1 MPSAPANSQAS
12 TVPLCVDLDGTLIR
26 TDVLW
31 VSMRLLLK
39 RNPFYLFLIGGWFL
53 RGRALMKMKIAERVE
68 LNAALLPYHQPFFEY
83 LKSEKSQGRMLVL
96 ATAADFR
103 LAKTVADHVGLFDEV
118 VASDG
123 KTNQRGRNKGHTLS
137 AKFGRKNFDYAGNST
152 VDLPVWE
159 QSRCAIVVNADE
171 SLVARARRIAEV
183 SLVFP

>member
-1 MPSAPANSQAS
+1 
-12 TVPLCVDLDGTLIR
+12 V
-26 TDVLW
+26 
-31 VSMRLLLK
+31 
-39 RNPFYLFLIGGWFL
+39 
-53 RGRALMKMKIAERVE
+53 
-68 LNAALLPYHQPFFEY
+68 
-83 LKSEKSQGRMLVL
+83 LVL
-96 ATAADFR
+96 ATAADFQ